1 MAVLCKVATDDCPN
15 HAFISFGILADDS
28 RFEEEQDSPSGIF
41 VGIVLATD
49 LVDNVMAECHVSK
62 SSGWAGRAKPPI
74 VVLQLQ
80 QVLDLLDN
88 SEMVGIGLPV
98 YEVSPVE
105 VAAGS
110 PFASCKRSEYNQAR
124 VMRRVPSD
132 FL

>member
-1 MAVLCKVATDDCPN
+1 MTVLCKVATDDCAN

-62 SSGWAGRAKPPI
+62 SSGRAGRAKPAL
-74 VVLQLQ
+74 VAFQLEQ
-80 QVLDLLDN
+80 ALDLLDN
-88 SEMVGIGLPV
+88 SEMVGIRLPV

-105 VAAGS
+105 IAAGS
-110 PFASCKRSEYNQAR
+110 PFPSRKR
-124 VMRRVPSD
+124 
-132 FL
+132 